1 MRIAY
6 LLLADSAN
14 QSADGK
20 LNALGLGIRVVN
32 AAQLPVSLSM
42 SVLASAEMPIEE
54 RGPKRIRLTL
64 EAPAGEETLVDDV
77 AEMAARDEVLPDL
90 PLQLN
95 LQFAL
100 TGLEFKAAGP
110 HRVVLEV
117 DGARAE
123 YPLLVLAPTAPTRG
137 G

>member
-1 MRIAY
+1 MKIAY

-20 LNALGLGIRVVN
+20 LNVLGLGIRVIN
-32 AAQLPVSLSM
+32 AGQLPVSLSV

-64 EAPAGEETLVDDV
+64 QAPGGEETLVEDV
-77 AEMAARDEVLPDL
+77 AEMEARDEILPDL

-123 YPLLVLAPTAPTRG
+123 YPVLVIAPSVSGRAG
-137 G
+137 